1 MFRLARFLPCP
12 PIRFLFP
19 PDGNVCPILSLF
31 VVLLALSPEGKAN
44 HLAVHRHY
52 KPHWSCKWLLQQS
65 LLVRIWL
72 ATLSPWVFFCC
83 PTINLCLFL
92 RESSKLFA
100 VINGIIVYC
109 EGQHTALSL
118 NLHCSVHI
126 QGVPWTTFLLCGCFD
141 VEYIYGFVGWGV
153 CMQSRWRH
161 SVPHTRWRICVTM
174 ATLWQQEDGC
184 YMLLWKR
191 HGNNKMAAM
200 RYYGDVI
207 LMT

>member
-126 QGVPWTTFLLCGCFD
+126 QGVPWTTFLLCGCFWFAGLE
-141 VEYIYGFVGWGV
+141 VLTAVLLKIRVFWAVTLCWQ
-153 CMQSRWRH
+153 MNSFR
-161 SVPHTRWRICVTM
+161 SFTVPSFLNR
-174 ATLWQQEDGC
+174 
-184 YMLLWKR
+184 
-191 HGNNKMAAM
+191 AAWSF
-200 RYYGDVI
+200 
-207 LMT
+207 